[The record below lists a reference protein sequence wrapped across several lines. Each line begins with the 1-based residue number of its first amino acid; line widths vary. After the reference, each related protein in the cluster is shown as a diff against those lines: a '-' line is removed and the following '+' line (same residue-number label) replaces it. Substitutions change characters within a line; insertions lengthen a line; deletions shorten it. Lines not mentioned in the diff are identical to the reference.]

1 MSGVIPPAWS
11 ALRGEAT
18 LRTGTALTLDADVFY
33 DHDGR
38 GRRFTTVDTDVR
50 VNGGRYWDLAVGHRS
65 TREATDDRPLPQRG
79 DLLDPLSLGG
89 VMTGSRAAIDYYIA
103 EARAY
108 LPRGFTLA
116 HKTYYNQRTGK
127 YTEIDY
133 GLEYRAQCWSLT
145 LTYTDFPEKSNEL
158 SFLLTLIGATS
169 VDSKAASKLFEKPV
183 P

>member
-1 MSGVIPPAWS
+1 V
-11 ALRGEAT
+11 
-18 LRTGTALTLDADVFY
+18 
-33 DHDGR
+33 
-38 GRRFTTVDTDVR
+38 VR
-50 VNGGRYWDLAVGHRS
+50 AA
-65 TREATDDRPLPQRG
+65 REATHGTVLVLMPMCSTTMTAVGDGSPPWTRTVRERRSVLGSCGRPSLSREASADRPLPQRG

-89 VMTGSRAAIDYYIA
+89 VVTDSRAAIDYYIT
-103 EARAY
+103 EAHAY

-116 HKTYYNQRTGK
+116 NKTYYNQRTGK

-169 VDSKAASKLFEKPV
+169 VDSKAASTLFEKLCP
-183 P
+183 